1 MKPLKDLLKHSGI
14 YAIGQIL
21 SRIASV
27 VLLPVYTEYL
37 APADYGV
44 VGILDLTAAI
54 LSVMIGA
61 GMASAIT
68 RYHFEDNSEQHF
80 DRVWWTGI
88 AYIAGVSFL
97 LIFSMWLG
105 RNILTEVTLGR
116 AISEG
121 HITLPEGSWF
131 YSLALANCWA
141 YCIGYVGDTY
151 LRVRKR
157 SGLFVLFALGRLLI
171 NVGLNVY
178 FLVVLKWGVEGLLL
192 GNLISTI
199 LQTTGMLMFFV
210 WERGKPVFDMVLMKA
225 MVRFSSPMIVTA
237 LLAMLMHEADRVI
250 MQDTA
255 SMREVGVY
263 SFAHKIGFAIESLCI
278 LPFASIWNVSL
289 YEIAERDDAKKLY
302 GDIFKY
308 FVYGFGVLLLGGAL
322 IVHPVLP
329 LLVNMDYLESLDQI
343 AVVLLG
349 FFFFGM
355 HFMFEVPAL
364 LYKRTMLLVPAAIA
378 GVVVNIVANYWL
390 IPLEVNGVALGGFG
404 AGWAGVLTYVVYGA
418 VGLLCYRHL
427 YPINY
432 PWKRPL
438 LALLGFCATYCV
450 VRYLCF
456 PSMGTV
462 VQILVSILV
471 CAAWAGLLVFEPIR
485 LWLVAR
491 RGGHVEN
498 GSVDGEA
505 VEAATAV

>member
-27 VLLPVYTEYL
+27 VLLPLYTECL
-37 APADYGV
+37 SPADYGV

-68 RYHFEDNSEQHF
+68 RFHFESESEDHY

-88 AYIAGVSFL
+88 VYISGVSLL
-97 LIFSMWLG
+97 LISAMWMGRSM
-105 RNILTEVTLGR
+105 LTELTLGK
-116 AISEG
+116 AIAEK
-121 HITLPEGSWF
+121 HITLPEGCWF
-131 YSLALANCWA
+131 YTLALANCWA

-157 SGLFVLFALGRLLI
+157 SGLFVLFAFARLLI

-178 FLVVLKWGVEGLLL
+178 FLVSLEWGIEGLLL

-199 LQTTGMLMFFV
+199 LQTGGMLAFFA
-210 WERGKPVFDMVLMKA
+210 WERGKPTFDMPMMKE
-225 MVRFSSPMIVTA
+225 MVRFSSPMIITA

-263 SFAHKIGFAIESLCI
+263 SFAHKVGFAIESLCI

-289 YEIAERDDAKKLY
+289 YEIAERVDAKKLY

-329 LLVNMDYLESLDQI
+329 LLVNVEYFESIDQI

-364 LYKRTMLLVPAAIA
+364 LHKRTLLLIPASVA
-378 GVVVNIVANYWL
+378 GVAVNIAANYVL
-390 IPLEVNGVALGGFG
+390 IPLEINGVALGGYG
-404 AGWAGVLTYVVYGA
+404 AGWAGVITYIVYSV
-418 VGLLCYRHL
+418 VGLMCYRHL
-427 YPINY
+427 YPISY

-450 VRYLCF
+450 VRYAMF
-456 PSMGTV
+456 PQMGTV
-462 VQILVSILV
+462 VQIIVSILV
-471 CAAWAGLLVFEPIR
+471 CAVWAGLLVYQPLMDWWI
-485 LWLVAR
+485 AR
-491 RGGHVEN
+491 RS
-498 GSVDGEA
+498 GSNAEGPAD
-505 VEAATAV
+505 AAASVV